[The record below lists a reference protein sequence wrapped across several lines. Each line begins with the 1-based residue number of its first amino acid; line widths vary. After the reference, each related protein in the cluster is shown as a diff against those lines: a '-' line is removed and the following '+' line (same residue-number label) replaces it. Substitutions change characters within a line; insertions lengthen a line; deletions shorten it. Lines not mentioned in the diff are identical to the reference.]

1 MNTEHTPGPWVEIET
16 ETSVSLDYDD
26 GPRLGGWSDIGPEA
40 GAPIAIALGYGGFSD
55 RRLDANA
62 RLIAAAPDMLDALIS
77 TRDSLQA
84 MADEGII
91 AEGSWP
97 TIDAAILKATGQ

>member
-1 MNTEHTPGPWVEIET
+1 MTASDKTKDGGSHTPGPWEVRELSGALWVYPVAGHGT
-16 ETSVSLDYDD
+16 GWVGDSYMSVCM
-26 GPRLGGWSDIGPEA
+26 GSDH
-40 GAPIAIALGYGGFSD
+40 GAE
-55 RRLDANA
+55 ANA
-62 RLIAAAPDMLDALIS
+62 RLVAAAPTMLDALLS

-97 TIDAAILKATGQ
+97 TIDAAISKATGDA

>member
-1 MNTEHTPGPWVEIET
+1 VRRGADVLAVVWCADDDNET
-16 ETSVSLDYDD
+16 Q
-26 GPRLGGWSDIGPEA
+26 EA
-40 GAPIAIALGYGGFSD
+40 QAKLF
-55 RRLDANA
+55 
-62 RLIAAAPDMLDALIS
+62 AAAPTMLEALLS

-97 TIDAAILKATGQ
+97 TIDAAISKATGDA

>member
-1 MNTEHTPGPWVEIET
+1 MTTEHTPGPWAARRMHTGGFDIFDARNRDVVTVYGGGVET
-16 ETSVSLDYDD
+16 ES
-26 GPRLGGWSDIGPEA
+26 RE
-40 GAPIAIALGYGGFSD
+40 
-55 RRLDANA
+55 ANA
-62 RLIAAAPDMLDALIS
+62 RLIAAAPDMLEVLIS